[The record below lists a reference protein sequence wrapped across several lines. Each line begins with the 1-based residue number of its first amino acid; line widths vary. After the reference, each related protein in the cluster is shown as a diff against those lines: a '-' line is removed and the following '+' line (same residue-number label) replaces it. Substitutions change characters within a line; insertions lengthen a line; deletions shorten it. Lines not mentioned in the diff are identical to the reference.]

1 MSPTH
6 KSLIVH
12 HTSSCCSTKE
22 FGTICQWR
30 WTVRCLITLDN
41 FHGHFGGPQ
50 QTWYIELL
58 GHVYVSLPFKAL
70 TKWWIGRLATCY
82 IEPLVFAFSI
92 CVGISTHFVDSIFHL
107 YGLFWVPPPMARL
120 LKQWIN
126 RMGVAPWFAN
136 PTSYPRWPPIDPG
149 SISFHMGVSSP
160 RMCDSSL
167 SMRVGVFS
175 SSALSP
181 RAGALMG
188 PTPSPFA
195 EKKEKKWIKCM
206 MSWSAT
212 YVILGLSFS
221 LLA

>member
-12 HTSSCCSTKE
+12 HTSSCCSIKE
-22 FGTICQWR
+22 FGNICQWR

-136 PTSYPRWPPIDPG
+136 PTSYPRWPPIDPRIYLLSYG
-149 SISFHMGVSSP
+149 GFLSSHVWFFP
-160 RMCDSSL
+160 LHACWCL
-167 SMRVGVFS
+167 LLQV
-175 SSALSP
+175 LSP
-181 RAGALMG
+181 HVRVHSWVPL
-188 PTPSPFA
+188 PPPLLR
-195 EKKEKKWIKCM
+195 KKKK
-206 MSWSAT
+206 S
-212 YVILGLSFS
+212 G
-221 LLA
+221 